1 MQNNLKDKIKIYH
14 NPRCSKSRKTLQII
28 KDNNYCPEIKLY
40 LEEAITVEELKGIL
54 QKLNLEPRDIIRT
67 GEEAYRINSLDD
79 LKYSNNDLLNFMVD
93 FPKLIERPIIIMNNK
108 AVLGRPPENVYKLFN

>member
-1 MQNNLKDKIKIYH
+1 MHKIKIYH

-54 QKLNLEPRDIIRT
+54 EKLNLEPRDIIRT

-108 AVLGRPPENVYKLFN
+108 AVLGRPPENVYKLFY